1 MSAVTKK
8 KVEIPPP
15 PKRGRPPRMSDDT
28 ESASFRLP
36 IGMKDQIRLA
46 MAKMRVS
53 GQDAPRDMTAFVVA
67 AIEEK
72 IARISARK

>member
-1 MSAVTKK
+1 MPKK
-8 KVEIPPP
+8 KSEPLP
-15 PKRGRPPRMSDDT
+15 PKRGRPPKPAEDT

-72 IARISARK
+72 IARVSARK